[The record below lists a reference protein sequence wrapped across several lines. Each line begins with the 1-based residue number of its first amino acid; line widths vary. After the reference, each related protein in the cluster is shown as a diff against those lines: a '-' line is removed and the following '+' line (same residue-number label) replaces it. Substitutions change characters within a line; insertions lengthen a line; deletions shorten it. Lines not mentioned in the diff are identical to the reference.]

1 MMRRLCLAAVA
12 AVGLLMPPAIA
23 QEAKHGGVLRVFHRD
38 SPGSPSILEESS
50 DSVTV
55 PFMGIFNNLVMYRQ
69 DQPRNSIDTIV
80 PDLATGW
87 TWGADN
93 TELTF
98 TLRQGVRWHD
108 GKPFTA
114 ADVKC
119 TWDLLLG
126 RSATPLRANPR
137 NGWYHNLKEVVPNG
151 DFSVT
156 FRLNRPQPAMLA
168 LLASGYSVIYP
179 CHVTPAEMRAH
190 PSGPGPFRVVEFR
203 RYESIRLTRNPD
215 YWKPD
220 RPFLD
225 GVEYTIVPNRSTALL
240 AFVSGKFDLTFPHE
254 MSVPLLRDTQAQA
267 PGAICKL
274 SATSCAVNVL
284 INRDRPPFDE
294 PDVRR
299 AVGLSIDRRL
309 FIDILTEGKG
319 VMGGAMQAAPEG
331 QWSMPESMLADL
343 PGYGADRE
351 GNRAEARALME
362 KHGYGPDNRL
372 KMKVSARNIP
382 MHRDPGVLLIDALK
396 AIYIDAELDPVDT
409 AAWFPKLAR
418 KDYTIGPNITCGAV
432 DDPDQNFYENYACGS
447 ARNFTQY
454 CNKALEPLFEQQ
466 SRETNVDARR
476 KLVWEID
483 HKLQADIA
491 RPIIYHQ
498 RAATCWWP
506 YVHGYV
512 PMENSN
518 YNSPRLEDV
527 WLDK

>member
-1 MMRRLCLAAVA
+1 M
-12 AVGLLMPPAIA
+12 
-23 QEAKHGGVLRVFHRD
+23 
-38 SPGSPSILEESS
+38 
-50 DSVTV
+50 
-55 PFMGIFNNLVMYRQ
+55 
-69 DQPRNSIDTIV
+69 
-80 PDLATGW
+80 
-87 TWGADN
+87 
-93 TELTF
+93 
-98 TLRQGVRWHD
+98 
-108 GKPFTA
+108 
-114 ADVKC
+114 
-119 TWDLLLG
+119 
-126 RSATPLRANPR
+126 
-137 NGWYHNLKEVVPNG
+137 
-151 DFSVT
+151 
-156 FRLNRPQPAMLA
+156 
-168 LLASGYSVIYP
+168 
-179 CHVTPAEMRAH
+179 
-190 PSGPGPFRVVEFR
+190 
-203 RYESIRLTRNPD
+203 
-215 YWKPD
+215 
-220 RPFLD
+220 
-225 GVEYTIVPNRSTALL
+225 
-240 AFVSGKFDLTFPHE
+240 
-254 MSVPLLRDTQAQA
+254 
-267 PGAICKL
+267 
-274 SATSCAVNVL
+274 
-284 INRDRPPFDE
+284 
-294 PDVRR
+294 
-299 AVGLSIDRRL
+299 GLSIDRRL

-351 GNRAEARALME
+351 ANRAEARALME

-498 RAATCWWP
+498 RAATCWPIRWP
-506 YVHGYV
+506 
-512 PMENSN
+512 S
-518 YNSPRLEDV
+518 
-527 WLDK
+527 